1 MEYKKRIADQILKDK
16 LEAKGAVLIR
26 GPKWCGKTT
35 TAEQQAQSVIYINDP
50 AHRLQYQEMGRLN
63 PAFLLKGAVPRLID
77 EWQNIPLLWD
87 AVRFEVDQRRSV
99 GQFILT
105 GSAVPMKKEDRE
117 QIYHTGAGR
126 FGIIDMAP
134 MTLFESGDSTGEVSL
149 TELFHSP
156 SAIEGFTEK
165 TLQDIAYLACRG
177 GWPFAVNPTLSE
189 NAALAQA
196 NEYLDVV
203 VEEDISRVDE
213 VQRNPNL
220 ARRIM
225 RSYARNQGA
234 QISVA
239 MIRKDVASSETDTLS
254 DNTVYSYL
262 NALRQIFV
270 IKDLEAWNPN
280 LNSKTAIRTSPTRYF
295 IDPSIATAAMRI
307 GPDDLMN
314 SLFTFGFI
322 FEALCVRDLRV
333 FAEILDGDLYHYRD
347 SNGLECDAVLH
358 RRNGQYGLIEIK
370 LGSDPAIEEGAK
382 NLLKLSSI
390 INKEKMGPPSFLMVL
405 TAVGPYAYR
414 RSDNV
419 YVVPITCLKP

>member
-1 MEYKKRIADQILKDK
+1 MDYKKRIADQILKDK

-50 AHRLQYQEMGRLN
+50 AHRVQYQEMGRLN

-177 GWPFAVNPTLSE
+177 GWPFALNPTLSE
-189 NAALAQA
+189 KAALAQA